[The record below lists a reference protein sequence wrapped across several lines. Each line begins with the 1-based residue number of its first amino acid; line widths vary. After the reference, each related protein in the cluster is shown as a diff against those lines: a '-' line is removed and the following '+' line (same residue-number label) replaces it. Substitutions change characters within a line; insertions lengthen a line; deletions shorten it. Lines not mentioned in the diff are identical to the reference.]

1 MVKKKAC
8 IFISGSGTNLRSII
22 KIPFNIIN
30 NFNKFTNYFFG
41 LLTLQDYLKFKYSFI
56 DLNKL
61 SEFKGINL
69 HLCQSYYAYTFLKK
83 KFINVAYLSDYQRE
97 EILQNFR
104 KKKINKSN
112 IICYSNK
119 SNDFVKKISNY
130 TNYKMIELKNL
141 NSAKIIKTR

>member
-1 MVKKKAC
+1 MD
-8 IFISGSGTNLRSII
+8 TNFVSITTKYLRSII

-61 SEFKGINL
+61 SEFKGIDL
-69 HLCQSYYAYTFLKK
+69 HLCQSYYAYNFLKK
-83 KFINVAYLSDYQRE
+83 NLQTLPIYQIIRERKFYK
-97 EILQNFR
+97 ILE
-104 KKKINKSN
+104 KKIKKLN

-119 SNDFVKKISNY
+119 SNDFVKKFQI
-130 TNYKMIELKNL
+130 TQ
-141 NSAKIIKTR
+141 IIK